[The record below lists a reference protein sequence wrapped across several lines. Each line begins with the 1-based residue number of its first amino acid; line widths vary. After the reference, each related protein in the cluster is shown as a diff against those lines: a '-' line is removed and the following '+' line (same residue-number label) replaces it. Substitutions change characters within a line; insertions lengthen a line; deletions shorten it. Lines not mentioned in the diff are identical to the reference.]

1 MVKTA
6 DHPKRRDAAT
16 VAGLR
21 CPGALGGKDLQL
33 RVFAPWLF
41 IPALPVPP
49 PRKIALTRPDS
60 QSSAH
65 VFHDQPFLGPI
76 RPSQF
81 QPE

>member
-49 PRKIALTRPDS
+49 SKKITLTRPVSRDS
-60 QSSAH
+60 MH
-65 VFHDQPFLGPI
+65 VFHGQPFLGPL
-76 RPSQF
+76 RLNQF
-81 QPE
+81 QAE